1 MSKCVLVGVNAK
13 YVHTNLAIR
22 ALKAAAQAENIELCE
37 VTINDQMNVV
47 VGRLLRMQ
55 GDYYGF
61 SCYIWNMDFIA
72 KISEVLKKSRPNC
85 IVFWGGPEVSYD
97 SGRLLEDHPF
107 VDYIISGEGETV
119 FPEFVKTLQSR
130 DKTPLLKMENVNWF
144 GRNVSHS
151 HVSGEKVGI
160 VEDLDAL
167 PFPYDD
173 QNIQPISDKI
183 IYYESMRGCPFQC
196 SYCLSST
203 LQKVRFLPLERV
215 FRELD
220 FFISHDV
227 KQVKFVDR
235 TFNVDIRRTK
245 AIIAYLV
252 KKECATNFH
261 FEIAGDLLDD
271 ELLEMIAKAPKGL
284 MQFEIGIQS
293 THDETLEAITRK
305 TDLAKIRKNVKR
317 LIGFKNCHVHVDL
330 IAGLPKETYVVF
342 KKSFDETIA
351 IEPDMLQLGFL
362 KLLKGTK
369 IRKEADKF
377 YYRYAS
383 FPPYEVISNDFISSD
398 ELMRLKDIEDLVDRY
413 YNSGAFYLS
422 LKYIFENQ
430 CWGSPFEFFEAFSD
444 YWREEG
450 FYELGKSKE
459 QLYGILQTLT
469 ASGDESP
476 HKEMLGELIKMDY
489 LRQGHRSLPVF
500 FENRTLSKTAAFEQL
515 KDEGFVAA
523 CLPALSGQ
531 PAKQVI
537 KRVFFQY
544 FEENALDLAQRYLGT
559 EPGRGSLCVF
569 YEGAMIR
576 VAG

>member
-22 ALKAAAQAENIELCE
+22 ALKAAAPDEDIALCE
-37 VTINDQMNVV
+37 VTINDQINMV
-47 VGRLLRMQ
+47 VGKLLREQ
-55 GDYYGF
+55 ADSYGF
-61 SCYIWNMDFIA
+61 SCYIWNMEMIS

-97 SGRLLEDHPF
+97 SSRLLEENPF
-107 VDYIISGEGETV
+107 VDYIISGEGEAT
-119 FPEFVKTLQSR
+119 FPEFIKALKTR
-130 DKTPLLKMENVNWF
+130 DRTPLLKMESVNWF
-144 GRNVSHS
+144 GRSVSQTLT
-151 HVSGEKVGI
+151 SGEKVGI
-160 VEDLDAL
+160 VQDLSAL

-173 QNIQPISDKI
+173 ESIEAVSDRI

-203 LQKVRFLPLERV
+203 LQQVRFLPLERV
-215 FRELD
+215 FGELD
-220 FFISHDV
+220 FFIRHGV

-245 AIIAYLV
+245 AIIAWLV
-252 KKECATNFH
+252 EKKCSTNFH

-271 ELLEMIAKAPKGL
+271 ALLEIIEKAPEGL
-284 MQFEIGIQS
+284 MQFEIGVQS
-293 THDETLEAITRK
+293 TNDETLEAITRK
-305 TDLAKIRKNVKR
+305 TDLNKIREYVKR

-330 IAGLPKETYVVF
+330 IAGLPKETYAVF
-342 KKSFDETIA
+342 RKSFDETIA

-422 LKYIFENQ
+422 LKYIFEHQ
-430 CWGSPFEFFEAFSD
+430 CWGTPFAFFEAFSGF
-444 YWREEG
+444 WREKG
-450 FYELGKSKE
+450 FYEIGKSRE
-459 QLYGILQTLT
+459 QLYGILLSFMET
-469 ASGDESP
+469 GISP
-476 HKEMLGELIKMDY
+476 KDQEMLRELVKMDY
-489 LRQGHRSLPVF
+489 LRQGYRSLPGF
-500 FENRTLSKTAAFEQL
+500 FENRTLEKAAAFELL
-515 KDEGFVAA
+515 KDEAFVGRY
-523 CLPALSGQ
+523 LPSFSGQ
-531 PAKQVI
+531 PAKQIV
-537 KRVFFQY
+537 KKVFFQY
-544 FEENALDLAQRYLGT
+544 FEENALDFAQACLDT

-569 YEGAMIR
+569 YEGAMRR
-576 VAG
+576 VGE

>member
-22 ALKAAAQAENIELCE
+22 SLKAAAPGADVELCE
-37 VTINDQMNVV
+37 VTINDQLNLV
-47 VGRLLRMQ
+47 VGRLLRLQ
-55 GDYYGF
+55 ADYYGF
-61 SCYIWNMDFIA
+61 SCYIWNMEMVS

-85 IVFWGGPEVSYD
+85 VVFWGGPEVSYD
-97 SGRLLEDHPF
+97 SGTLLEDHPF

-119 FPEFVKTLQSR
+119 FPAFVKTLESR
-130 DKTPLLKMENVNWF
+130 DKTPLLQMDNVNWF
-144 GRNVSHS
+144 GRDVSRS
-151 HVSGEKVGI
+151 PASGEKVGI
-160 VEDLDAL
+160 VEALDTL
-167 PFPYDD
+167 PFPYDEE
-173 QNIQPISDKI
+173 NIRSVSDKI

-203 LQKVRFLPLERV
+203 LQSVRFLPLERV

-220 FFISHDV
+220 FFISHRV

-245 AIIAYLV
+245 AIIAYLAG
-252 KKECATNFH
+252 KECDTNFH

-293 THDETLEAITRK
+293 TNDETLEAITRK
-305 TDLAKIRKNVKR
+305 TDLDKIRKYVKR

-330 IAGLPKETYVVF
+330 IAGLPKETYAVF
-342 KKSFDETIA
+342 KKSFNETIA

-369 IRKEADKF
+369 IRREADKF

-383 FPPYEVISNDFISSD
+383 FPPYEVISNDFITSE
-398 ELMRLKDIEDLVDRY
+398 ELLRLKDIEELVDRY
-413 YNSGAFYLS
+413 YNSGAFFLS

-430 CWGSPFEFFEAFSD
+430 CCGTPFEFFEALSAH
-444 YWREEG
+444 WRDKG
-450 FYELGKSKE
+450 CYEVGKSKE
-459 QLYGILQTLT
+459 QLYSVLQDFTALGIQP
-469 ASGDESP
+469 P
-476 HKEMLGELIKMDY
+476 HRETLGELIKMDY
-489 LRQGHRSLPVF
+489 LRQGYRSLPGF

-515 KDEGFVAA
+515 KDEAFVDI
-523 CLPALSGQ
+523 CLPMFSGQ

-537 KRVFFQY
+537 KQVFFQY
-544 FEENALDLAQRYLGT
+544 FEENALDLAQRYLDT

-569 YEGAMIR
+569 YEGKLIR
-576 VAG
+576 VAE